1 MPKAAASA
9 REVPEGPDGLP
20 MPGACWNPDDT
31 AADDASISAAA
42 HPAAVRLDEAGLMLV
57 AVLCFL
63 SKVHKPKK
71 HVPGTRRNI
80 N

>member
-9 REVPEGPDGLP
+9 REVPDTDVLLL
-20 MPGACWNPDDT
+20 GAWNPEDT

-42 HPAAVRLDEAGLMLV
+42 HPAAAVRLDEAGLMMV
-57 AVLCFL
+57 AVLCS

-71 HVPGTRRNI
+71 HVPR
-80 N
+80 